1 MEKEREYF
9 VVTDEEGKEINC
21 EIIMTFNSD
30 EFAKSYVVYQVVGD
44 ETGEYFAA
52 SYNPDDGDEGKL
64 GQIESEAEWDF
75 VEEVLES
82 YLDDL
87 EDEAEEADV
96 DEEADTVEDDEEDH
110 DHHEHEPEE
119 E

>member
-9 VVTDEEGKEINC
+9 VVTDEDGKEINC

-30 EFAKSYVVYQVVGD
+30 EFAKSYVVYQIVGD
-44 ETGEYFAA
+44 ESGEYIAA

-64 GQIESEAEWDF
+64 GQIESEPEWDF

-87 EDEAEEADV
+87 DDADEEDSEEA
-96 DEEADTVEDDEEDH
+96 ADTVDVDDEEDH
-110 DHHEHEPEE
+110 EHHEHEPEE

>member
-30 EFAKSYVVYQVVGD
+30 EFAKSYVVYQIVGD
-44 ETGEYFAA
+44 ESGEYFAA

-87 EDEAEEADV
+87 EDETDEDADAV
-96 DEEADTVEDDEEDH
+96 DEDEEEDH
-110 DHHEHEPEE
+110 EHCEHEPEE